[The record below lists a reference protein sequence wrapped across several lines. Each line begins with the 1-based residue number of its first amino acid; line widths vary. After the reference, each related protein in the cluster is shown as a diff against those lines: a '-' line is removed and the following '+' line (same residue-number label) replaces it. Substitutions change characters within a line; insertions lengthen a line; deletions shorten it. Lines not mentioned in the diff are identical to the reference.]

1 MRTVNLD
8 EYRIAAAEDG
18 NPTVVFGG
26 KTYELPAE
34 LPISIV
40 VAIKG
45 EDIEGAVRGLF
56 GSKADE
62 VLTTGLSIQDL
73 DRIAKV
79 CYGLSPGESQASAG
93 SPSTGGATSRRK
105 SNTGTTLTP
114 VPSEP
119 DAS

>member
-18 NPTVVFGG
+18 QPSVVFGG
-26 KTYELPAE
+26 ITYLLPAE

-40 VAIKG
+40 VAIKS

-56 GSKADE
+56 GPAAGE
-62 VLTTGLSIQDL
+62 VLAAGLSVQDL
-73 DRIAKV
+73 DRIAKQ
-79 CYGLSPGESQASAG
+79 CYGMSSGESQASAG
-93 SPSTGGATSRRK
+93 SSKTGGATSRRK
-105 SNTGTTLTP
+105 SSTSTKLTHE
-114 VPSEP
+114 PSEP